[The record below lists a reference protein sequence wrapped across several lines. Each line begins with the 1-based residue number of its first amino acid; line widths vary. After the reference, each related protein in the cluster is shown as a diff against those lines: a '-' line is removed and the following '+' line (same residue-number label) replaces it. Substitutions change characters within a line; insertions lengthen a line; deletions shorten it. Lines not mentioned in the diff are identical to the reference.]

1 MDTIQIRVDAK
12 TKKSVKKIFA
22 DMGMDMST
30 GVKLY
35 FAQVMRE
42 KGLPFQPRTVNGFT
56 PAQEAR
62 MLRETAWAEKY
73 GKSYESGEEALADIL
88 K

>member
-1 MDTIQIRVDAK
+1 MGMDTIQIRVDAK

-35 FAQVMRE
+35 FAQVLRD

-62 MLRETAWAEKY
+62 MIRETEYAEKY
-73 GKSYESGEEALADIL
+73 GKRYNSVEEMMADL
-88 K
+88 